1 MKKYLL
7 TFSSLLLFLILW
19 ALDPAAGTQA
29 LRLTGQ
35 SARTFLL
42 ALPPVFLCVGLLE
55 VWVPRPAMAALMGER
70 AGWRG
75 AGLAFL
81 LGMVTAVPFY
91 ALLPVAAML
100 LKKGA
105 RIRNMLLFLCASN
118 AVRVPLWLFEA
129 GALGWTFAL
138 VRLGV
143 NTAAVFATAQLIEW
157 LLTPAQRTA
166 LYRRAE
172 EL

>member
-1 MKKYLL
+1 
-7 TFSSLLLFLILW
+7 
-19 ALDPAAGTQA
+19 
-29 LRLTGQ
+29 
-35 SARTFLL
+35 
-42 ALPPVFLCVGLLE
+42 
-55 VWVPRPAMAALMGER
+55 MGER